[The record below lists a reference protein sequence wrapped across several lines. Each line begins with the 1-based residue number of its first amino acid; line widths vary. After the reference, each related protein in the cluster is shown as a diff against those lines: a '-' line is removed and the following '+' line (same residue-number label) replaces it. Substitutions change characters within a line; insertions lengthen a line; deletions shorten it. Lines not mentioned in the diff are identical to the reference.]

1 MKVYNED
8 KTKELIEYDIALG
21 YLKNDKIL
29 IKHNDEVKENIVY
42 KTTVFSN
49 GGISKVPDME
59 KSTFAKEAYDEYEDI
74 QIYVPY
80 TESEIKN
87 RKIAEL
93 KAYLDTTWRWKK
105 ERFDA
110 EVQEIA
116 LRLPKNNPRILT
128 TQTQTEL
135 ITDRLEKVAEI
146 NRLEGEVQ

>member
-59 KSTFAKEAYDEYEDI
+59 KSILAKKAYDEYEDI